1 MNKVWIS
8 FNFYLL
14 VVIFYLLVVINLV
27 AIQNPISMWMLT
39 TIILDVIFFPIIK
52 KIPETHLHEILGIT
66 WLQKKFKNNKV
77 IMNMTKE

>member
-1 MNKVWIS
+1 MNKIWIS

-14 VVIFYLLVVINLV
+14 VVINIIAV
-27 AIQNPISMWMLT
+27 QNPISRWMMAA
-39 TIILDVIFFPIIK
+39 IIIDVVFFPIIK
-52 KIPETHLHEILGIT
+52 KIPETKLHEIMGIT